1 MNRSLAFGR
10 TAPSRLLLAVGL
22 GASLLLSA
30 CGERTQTTDR
40 TTRKSDEQAWAGVA
54 AGSPAQHTA
63 SGWKAGDSA
72 SWEAQLKAR
81 TQGQNDYVRP
91 PSQR

>member
-1 MNRSLAFGR
+1 MNEPTAIRRSS
-10 TAPSRLLLAVGL
+10 PSRLLLAVGL
-22 GASLLLSA
+22 GASMLLSA
-30 CGERTQTTDR
+30 CGERAQTRDGSA
-40 TTRKSDEQAWAGVA
+40 RKSDEQAWTGVA
-54 AGSPAQHTA
+54 AGSPAHHVA
-63 SGWKAGDSA
+63 ADWKAGDAA